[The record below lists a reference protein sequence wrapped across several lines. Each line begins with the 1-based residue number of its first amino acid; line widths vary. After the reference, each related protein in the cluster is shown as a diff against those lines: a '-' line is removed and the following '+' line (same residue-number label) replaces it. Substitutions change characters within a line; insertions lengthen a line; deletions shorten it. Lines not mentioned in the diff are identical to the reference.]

1 MSNEHHHNCRNG
13 RTIDKRWSIDWNR
26 KENTMMKTTTEHYM
40 NKKQQISSITVN
52 EQPDHQTSKTVQC
65 RTKDTTILTQKE

>member
-1 MSNEHHHNCRNG
+1 MSNEYHHNCCNG

-40 NKKQQISSITVN
+40 NKKQQISSITVK
-52 EQPDHQTSKTVQC
+52 EQPDHQTSTTVQC